1 MNGYGRKGTGFCDV
15 FKSGD
20 MRNLWV
26 VGVFGLLLWTLSPTF
41 AADNTKE
48 AKIKTSAICNM
59 CKLRIERNVV
69 LSKGV
74 KEAVLDVKSKILTVQ
89 FYPGKTNVKEI
100 RETVSKIGYDA
111 DEVVAV
117 QKAHDK
123 LPKCCRKDAA
133 PHVD

>member
-1 MNGYGRKGTGFCDV
+1 
-15 FKSGD
+15 
-20 MRNLWV
+20 MRNLGIV
-26 VGVFGLLLWTLSPTF
+26 SVFGLFLLTLLPTF

-48 AKIKTSAICNM
+48 VKIKTSAICNM

-74 KEAVLDVKSKILTVQ
+74 KEAVLDVKSKVLTVR
-89 FYPGKTNVKEI
+89 FYPGKTHVKEI

-111 DEVVAV
+111 DEVGAV

-123 LPKCCRKDAA
+123 LPKCCRKDAV